1 MSTNQITN
9 SDNNTLLVLG
19 ATSVLVIGGLA
30 YYFITNKSN
39 EVPKTS
45 QKEIEELMNDQKH
58 PKERRKKNKKNLVQ
72 PKNQDEVKEEKEEEK
87 EEVKEEVKE
96 EEKKNEEEIKTDDNK
111 RKNKRS
117 IRN

>member
-1 MSTNQITN
+1 MSTNQIAN
-9 SDNNTLLVLG
+9 PDNNTLIVLG

-45 QKEIEELMNDQKH
+45 QKEIDELMNDQKH

-72 PKNQDEVKEEKEEEK
+72 AKNQEENKEEKGGLCRPVIHGEYQILVVSSSHPHGEDAEQG
-87 EEVKEEVKE
+87 
-96 EEKKNEEEIKTDDNK
+96 
-111 RKNKRS
+111 
-117 IRN
+117 

>member
-1 MSTNQITN
+1 MSTNQIAN
-9 SDNNTLLVLG
+9 PDNNTLIVLG

-45 QKEIEELMNDQKH
+45 QKEIDELMNDQKH

-72 PKNQDEVKEEKEEEK
+72 AKNQEENKEEK
-87 EEVKEEVKE
+87 EEVKEE
-96 EEKKNEEEIKTDDNK
+96 EEKKNEEENKTEENK
-111 RKNKRS
+111 KKKKNNKKKK
-117 IRN
+117 